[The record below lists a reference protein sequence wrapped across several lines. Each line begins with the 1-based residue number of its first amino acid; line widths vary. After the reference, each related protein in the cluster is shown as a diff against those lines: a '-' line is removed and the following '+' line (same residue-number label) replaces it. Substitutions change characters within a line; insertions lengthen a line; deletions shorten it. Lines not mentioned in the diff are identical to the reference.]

1 MAGRRNTSKILLI
14 ALLLLAIAGGAGYFF
29 TRDKKAQEQ
38 ITDATRRAAIVAEI
52 ETTKATIKKYDEFLK
67 FIREAKASG
76 KKPEYKGYDGFSYDK
91 ESEYASAKDEQER
104 RLSDLQARLN
114 SAYDKK

>member
-1 MAGRRNTSKILLI
+1 MASRRNTSKLLFI
-14 ALLLLAIAGGAGYFF
+14 AILLLAVVGGAAYFF
-29 TRDKKAQEQ
+29 TRDEKTQEK
-38 ITDATRRAAIVAEI
+38 ITDVTHRKMIQAEI
-52 ETTKATIKKYDEFLK
+52 ESTKLAIKKYDEFLK

-91 ESEYASAKDEQER
+91 ESEYAAAKDEQER
-104 RLSDLQARLN
+104 RLADLQARLN